1 MSDVNPQ
8 SMHDVDATGS
18 IVSDTPRRRLSGMQK
33 LMVAGLILALSLGL
47 IWLGGHSKEEDG
59 ESLPQTTIL
68 SANTEPFRPS
78 PIEIAPDPPA
88 TQEPAQPTGPASGT
102 SQPEGDDGR
111 PEKTPIFAYSSGDQG
126 ISRPARRAGIGHE
139 HEDKDK
145 DKELDSSLPNGE
157 ASVENDLSTRMK
169 PTVLQASRATL
180 LPHPDL
186 MITQGTII
194 PCILQTAIDTNLAGY
209 VKCVLPQDVRGE
221 TGSVVLLDRGT
232 TVVGEIQRGLQQG
245 DARVFVIW
253 NRAVT
258 PDHAV
263 VSLASPGADELGR
276 SGLAGTVDNHFLER
290 VGGAMLLSAVQGA
303 FQAASGYAGSSGAGT
318 SINSFQGN
326 GQQTADTLLR
336 ASINIPPTLKKNQG
350 DAVSIF
356 VARDI
361 DFSDVYELRTATG
374 ATRAGNRKP

>member
-1 MSDVNPQ
+1 MNDANPQ
-8 SMHDVDATGS
+8 SVHDVDASGS
-18 IVSDTPRRRLSGMQK
+18 VVYDSPRRRLSGLQK
-33 LMVAGLILALSLGL
+33 LMVAGLILALSLCL
-47 IWLGGHSKEEDG
+47 IWLGGHSKAENDT
-59 ESLPQTTIL
+59 SLPQTTVL
-68 SANTEPFRPS
+68 THTEPFRPS
-78 PIEIAPDPPA
+78 PIDIAPDPPA
-88 TQEPAQPTGPASGT
+88 TQQPAQPPAPAAEM
-102 SQPEGDDGR
+102 SQPDRDAEQ

-126 ISRPARRAGIGHE
+126 NSKPAQRVDIGHE
-139 HEDKDK
+139 HEDK
-145 DKELDSSLPNGE
+145 EQDSSSLTGE
-157 ASVENDLSTRMK
+157 APVENDLSTRMK
-169 PTVLQASRATL
+169 PTVLQPSRATL
-180 LPHPDL
+180 LPHPDF
-186 MITQGTII
+186 MITQGTTI

-209 VKCVLPQDVRGE
+209 VKCVLPQDVRGA
-221 TGSVVLLDRGT
+221 TGNVVLLDRGT

-258 PDHAV
+258 PNHAV

-276 SGLAGTVDNHFLER
+276 SGLPGTVDNHFWQR

-303 FQAASGYAGSSGAGT
+303 FQAASSYAGSSGAGT
-318 SINSFQGN
+318 SINGLQGN
-326 GQQTADTLLR
+326 GEQTANTMLR

-374 ATRAGNRKP
+374 ASRARNRQPWSR

>member
-1 MSDVNPQ
+1 MSDNNPQ

-18 IVSDTPRRRLSGMQK
+18 IVSDTPRRRLSGTQK

-47 IWLGGHSKEEDG
+47 IWLGGHSKEVDG
-59 ESLPQTTIL
+59 ASLPQTTIL

-88 TQEPAQPTGPASGT
+88 TQKPAQPTGPASEA

-126 ISRPARRAGIGHE
+126 ISRPARRPGIGHE
-139 HEDKDK
+139 HE

-232 TVVGEIQRGLQQG
+232 TVVGEVQRGLQQG

-263 VSLASPGADELGR
+263 VSLASPGADEVGR
-276 SGLAGTVDNHFLER
+276 SGLPGTVDNHFWAR

-326 GQQTADTLLR
+326 GEQSANTLLR

-361 DFSDVYELRTATG
+361 DFSDVYELRTPTG
-374 ATRAGNRKP
+374 ATKAGNRKT